1 VVGIISINSFLLL
14 ALLSHDLLEVGVE
27 RVYRLSLLGLDW
39 LGRRRCLENVLE
51 ARFDVVEV
59 ERVGH
64 LLQLI
69 LLLPLSCLFLCLLF
83 LLSHDL
89 LKR

>member
-1 VVGIISINSFLLL
+1 MVGIISINSFLLL
-14 ALLSHDLLEVGVE
+14 ALLSHDLLEVSVE

-39 LGRRRCLENVLE
+39 LGSRRCLENVLE